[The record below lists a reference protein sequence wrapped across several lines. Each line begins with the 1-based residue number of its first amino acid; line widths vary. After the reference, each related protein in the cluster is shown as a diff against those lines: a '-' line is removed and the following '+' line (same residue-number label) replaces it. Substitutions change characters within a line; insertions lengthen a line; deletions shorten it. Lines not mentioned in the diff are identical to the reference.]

1 MGSKSIIHLQRT
13 EGSHFVAEN
22 EAGHKIELSGDGT
35 AVGPMESLLA
45 AAAGCSTIDILM
57 ILEKQKLQI
66 DDIKVKVEGERR
78 EEIPRVYTSINM
90 HYIVSGPDLSEA
102 KVKRAIDL
110 SLEKYCSVS
119 IMLGASAEITSSFEL
134 AV

>member
-1 MGSKSIIHLQRT
+1 MKTSIELTRTQGSNFKAT
-13 EGSHFVAEN
+13 N
-22 EAGHKIELSGDGT
+22 EAGQTIELSGDGS
-35 AVGPMESLLA
+35 AVGPMQSLLM

-57 ILEKQKLQI
+57 ILEKQKLQV
-66 DDIKVKVEGERR
+66 DDIKVKVDGERR
-78 EEIPRVYTSINM
+78 SDHPKTYSSIHM
-90 HYIVSGPDLSEA
+90 HYVLQGAELSEA

-134 AV
+134 VS